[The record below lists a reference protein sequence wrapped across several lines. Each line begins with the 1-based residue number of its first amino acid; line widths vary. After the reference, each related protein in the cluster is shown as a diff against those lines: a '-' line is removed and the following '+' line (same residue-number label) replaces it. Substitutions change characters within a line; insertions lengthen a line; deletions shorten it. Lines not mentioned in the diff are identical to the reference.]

1 MCATSHP
8 SLGSLKSKLS
18 KEWDAIPQEHI
29 RAACDAFVDRLKA
42 VSRTLDFYNWFI
54 LEDKMCATPHPSLGS
69 LKSKL
74 SKEWDAIP
82 QEHLRAAGDAFV
94 ERLMVIIRNKGY
106 YIE

>member
-1 MCATSHP
+1 
-8 SLGSLKSKLS
+8 
-18 KEWDAIPQEHI
+18 
-29 RAACDAFVDRLKA
+29 
-42 VSRTLDFYNWFI
+42 
-54 LEDKMCATPHPSLGS
+54 MCATPHPSLGS